1 MIVRLWRYLCHHVL
15 GTKVALPSI
24 RTTFTLPL
32 IVDPSW
38 GVVNVT
44 KIVLLSIRHALS
56 FISNFLISNWFTKV
70 PQGDYFCI
78 SFHWKDLGVW
88 SDHCSLLHSASK
100 LFDFCFVALIAPVSG
115 SQDILFPVSWVYCSN
130 PLDFSNLNFHFPY
143 FHYHPFVL

>member
-1 MIVRLWRYLCHHVL
+1 MNTQIPCGEHCPKLCDKCLPSKFSGADSNSRTRMIVRLWRYLCHHVL
-15 GTKVALPSI
+15 GTNVALLSI

-44 KIVLLSIRHALS
+44 KIVLLSIRHAIS
-56 FISNFLISNWFTKV
+56 FISKFLIYNWFAKV

-88 SDHCSLLHSASK
+88 SDHCSSLS
-100 LFDFCFVALIAPVSG
+100 FGFQMI
-115 SQDILFPVSWVYCSN
+115 
-130 PLDFSNLNFHFPY
+130 
-143 FHYHPFVL
+143 